1 MSENNEVQETR
12 SVDDV
17 LHGGGGPKV
26 FAFDEVGYRITGTLK
41 SAEMVAVRY
50 PKDHPQAGEHKRYS
64 KGRLAYQIKL
74 VLTDTDD
81 ERADDE
87 DDGTRRAFVKEFGD
101 NRDAFAKALDERGFQ
116 KISAAYG
123 HKLTISRV
131 KDGPVPFKGANA
143 EHLFAYEFNS
153 ADVAL
158 ERGKTDTHT
167 KETREDK
174 MPKDTR
180 ALLREHGLP
189 EELASI
195 VGENPTPELLQ
206 ALKNNQK

>member
-1 MSENNEVQETR
+1 MQVVQLVVPRSARAAALHRATVKPIQVGKRKHRTMSENNEVQETR

-101 NRDAFAKALDERGFQ
+101 NRDAFAKALDER
-116 KISAAYG
+116 S
-123 HKLTISRV
+123 
-131 KDGPVPFKGANA
+131 
-143 EHLFAYEFNS
+143 
-153 ADVAL
+153 
-158 ERGKTDTHT
+158 
-167 KETREDK
+167 
-174 MPKDTR
+174 
-180 ALLREHGLP
+180 
-189 EELASI
+189 
-195 VGENPTPELLQ
+195 
-206 ALKNNQK
+206 